1 MHLDRNY
8 STHPWIHGLAV
19 GSCNI
24 DLDPAIRDL
33 RRRPKAAIRGRRR
46 PKAAIGQRPRYG
58 GRRPASGR
66 VEPAEYELVQRRQF
80 IQVRNGPFDPPLCVP
95 PLVCPS
101 DAMFLPSSAIRHVPW
116 RLCVLPKCPVAL
128 TNNRKRFLFP
138 TLVRYFWAQEQQ
150 PFPGASQRRPLPG
163 NAHPATLS
171 PSTSTSL
178 SRPRGSRELTARASS
193 AGARL
198 SVVFFLRARYILAS
212 FVFIE

>member
-1 MHLDRNY
+1 MGQSWVLHLAIAFFFNNF
-8 STHPWIHGLAV
+8 IHGFMDQQLQHRSRSRV
-19 GSCNI
+19 
-24 DLDPAIRDL
+24 L

-66 VEPAEYELVQRRQF
+66 VEPAEHELLQRRQF
-80 IQVRNGPFDPPLCVP
+80 IQVRKGPFDPPLCVP
-95 PLVCPS
+95 PLLCPS

-163 NAHPATLS
+163 NAHPAPLS
-171 PSTSTSL
+171 PSTSTFL
-178 SRPRGSRELTARASS
+178 SRPL
-193 AGARL
+193 
-198 SVVFFLRARYILAS
+198 
-212 FVFIE
+212 

>member
-1 MHLDRNY
+1 MIDHKGPKFGGCHRKFLLFMDRQLQHR
-8 STHPWIHGLAV
+8 SRSRV
-19 GSCNI
+19 
-24 DLDPAIRDL
+24 L

-66 VEPAEYELVQRRQF
+66 LEPAEHELEQRRQF
-80 IQVRNGPFDPPLCVP
+80 IQVRKGPFDPTLCVP
-95 PLVCPS
+95 PLLCPS

-128 TNNRKRFLFP
+128 TNNRNRFLPP

-163 NAHPATLS
+163 NAHPAPLS
-171 PSTSTSL
+171 PSTSTFL
-178 SRPRGSRELTARASS
+178 SRPL
-193 AGARL
+193 
-198 SVVFFLRARYILAS
+198 
-212 FVFIE
+212 